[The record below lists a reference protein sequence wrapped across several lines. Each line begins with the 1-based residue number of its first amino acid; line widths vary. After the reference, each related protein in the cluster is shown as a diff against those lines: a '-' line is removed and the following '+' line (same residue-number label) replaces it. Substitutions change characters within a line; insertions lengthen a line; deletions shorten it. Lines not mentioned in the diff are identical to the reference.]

1 VIILIGAWASSRIS
15 HCVFSAS
22 LIDEIPSWIT
32 LECYSISLL
41 MLVLTW
47 ARSKWN
53 PLLTSKSEF
62 LRPRVVTKFVR
73 VIISSRTT
81 TRVNMCLNST
91 YRVFEVP
98 SRVSLLHC
106 PISLIMIILTRSWTK
121 RNFFLAPHSEFL
133 RPRVV
138 TKFVFII
145 VSTRTSGRIGNG
157 ILSASIIS
165 PVPRWIALSHNTI
178 CLLMSVLAWAR
189 SVWDNKLSSNSKVV
203 SS

>member
-1 VIILIGAWASSRIS
+1 MIILIGAWASCRIS
-15 HCVFSAS
+15 YCIFSAS

-32 LECYSISLL
+32 LACYSISLL
-41 MLVLTW
+41 ILVLTW

-53 PLLTSKSEF
+53 SFLTSKSEF
-62 LRPRVVTKFVR
+62 LRPRVTTKFVW

-91 YRVFEVP
+91 YCVFEVP

-106 PISLIMIILTRSWTK
+106 PISLIMIILARSWTK
-121 RNFFLAPHSEFL
+121 RNFFLVPHSEFM
-133 RPRVV
+133 RPRVF
-138 TKFVFII
+138 TKFVIII
-145 VSTRTSGRIGNG
+145 VSTWTSGRIGNG
-157 ILSASIIS
+157 ILSASIIF